1 MRVFMPGKMVSV
13 EDDVFISGDFIKQS
27 TTDVPLTYLNRN
39 PDILK
44 CVG

>member
-1 MRVFMPGKMVSV
+1 MRVFMPGKMVSD

-27 TTDVPLTYLNRN
+27 TTDGPLTHLNGN

-44 CVG
+44 CFG